1 MDGTQRPN
9 NSGHGGLKPFCSGRE
24 HQNALCEPTRDP
36 RPDGGGGAQACLG
49 GADCASN
56 RVVGMLSC
64 RNGAPGNTLY
74 FGGGTPSLLSPEQ
87 LSRIR
92 ETLDETGWTVDAGG
106 ASTVGEFTVEVNP
119 DDIAR
124 GGCEYV
130 GGLRR
135 LGVSRISMGVQS
147 FDDTVLK
154 RMGRRHNAAQ
164 AIQAYA
170 ILREVGFDN
179 ISLDFIFGFTDHFDV
194 SAWKKQLKALPG
206 GLPEHISCYQ
216 LSIEEG
222 SGLEKMVG
230 RGIFAVPA
238 DEVCEKQYYDICA
251 ALDGLG
257 YEHYEISNLARR
269 ASASDPFPVSPSS
282 LSPQSPYRSRHNS
295 AYWNHTPY
303 IGFGPG
309 AHSLL
314 VSPGGSA
321 DSDTRGQTAMI
332 RRWNNPDIKAYIAA
346 AGLLNVASG
355 TSEGFSS
362 VRGSETLTPG
372 QILEEKIML
381 GLRTSDGIDEEWLR
395 RNVKGERL
403 SEFLDRGFLCRV
415 TGRDEDKTGHPGRIR
430 IPESRW
436 FVSDSIISDLI

>member
-9 NSGHGGLKPFCSGRE
+9 NSGRRFAAPLRSTGGSEVTPPTADAAGPQAASGSPPAARGVAGLLNP
-24 HQNALCEPTRDP
+24 QCCLLC
-36 RPDGGGGAQACLG
+36 A
-49 GADCASN
+49 ADD
-56 RVVGMLSC
+56 
-64 RNGAPGNTLY
+64 NTLY

-87 LSRIR
+87 LSRVK
-92 ETLDETGWTVDAGG
+92 ETLDETGWTADADGWP
-106 ASTVGEFTVEVNP
+106 TLGEFTVEVNP

-124 GGCEYV
+124 GGREYAD
-130 GGLRR
+130 GLRR

-154 RMGRRHNAAQ
+154 RMGRRHNAVQ

-170 ILREVGFDN
+170 ILREAGFDN

-194 SAWKKQLKALPG
+194 REWEKQLEALPG

-222 SGLEKMVG
+222 SGLEKMIG

-251 ALDGLG
+251 ALSNLG
-257 YEHYEISNLARR
+257 YEHYEISNWARR
-269 ASASDPFPVSPSS
+269 VPASVPFPVSPSS

-314 VSPGGSA
+314 VLGNGST
-321 DSDTRGQTAMI
+321 DSDACGQAAMM
-332 RRWNNPDIKAYIAA
+332 RRWNNPDVKAYIAA
-346 AGLLNVASG
+346 AGLLKGVSG
-355 TSEGFSS
+355 TAEDFSS
-362 VRGSETLTPG
+362 VRGSETLTQE

-395 RNVKGERL
+395 RNVKGERI

-415 TGRDEDKTGHPGRIR
+415 PGRDEDKSGHPGRIR

-436 FVSDSIISDLI
+436 FISDGIIAELL

>member
-9 NSGHGGLKPFCSGRE
+9 NSGHRFAAPLRSTGGSEVTPPTADAAGPQAASGSPPAARGVAGLLNP
-24 HQNALCEPTRDP
+24 QC
-36 RPDGGGGAQACLG
+36 CLLSA
-49 GADCASN
+49 ADK
-56 RVVGMLSC
+56 
-64 RNGAPGNTLY
+64 NTLY

-87 LSRIR
+87 MSRIK
-92 ETLDETGWTVDAGG
+92 ETLDETGWTTDADGG
-106 ASTVGEFTVEVNP
+106 STVVEFTVEVNP
-119 DDIAR
+119 DDIVK
-124 GGCEYV
+124 GGREYAD
-130 GGLRR
+130 GLRR

-147 FDDTVLK
+147 FDDAVLK
-154 RMGRRHNAAQ
+154 CMGRRHNAVQ

-170 ILREVGFDN
+170 ILREAGFDN

-222 SGLEKMVG
+222 SGLEKMIG

-238 DEVCEKQYYDICA
+238 DEVCEKQYCDICA

-257 YEHYEISNLARR
+257 YEHYEISNWARR
-269 ASASDPFPVSPSS
+269 APASDPFPVSPSS

-314 VSPGGSA
+314 VSGNGST
-321 DSDTRGQTAMI
+321 DSDACGQAAMM
-332 RRWNNPDIKAYIAA
+332 RRWNNPDTAAYIAA
-346 AGLLNVASG
+346 AMADTPS
-355 TSEGFSS
+355 SADFSP
-362 VRGSETLTPG
+362 VRGSETLTQE

-381 GLRTSDGIDEEWLR
+381 GLRTSGGVDADLLIGSAGREKVVDYI
-395 RNVKGERL
+395 
-403 SEFLDRGFLCRV
+403 DRGLLCRLY
-415 TGRDEDKTGHPGRIR
+415 ESSLPASSLWPSAAYRIR

-436 FVSDSIISDLI
+436 FISDSIIAELL